1 MAANVSVGTL
11 FATLKLRDT
20 FSNSLNEAA
29 KKVNLFGKKM
39 RKVGGT
45 MQRMGGQMFTGLT
58 LPIAGA
64 AAAAFK
70 FAVDFNKG
78 MANVATLIP
87 GNTARV
93 LELKS
98 AVQDMAQELGQST
111 SDLTGGLYQVISAFG
126 DTSDSLAV
134 LDINARAAKA
144 GLASTADA
152 INLTS
157 AITKAY
163 GDTSA
168 AAVQQASDLMFTV
181 VRLGQTSFPE
191 LAASL
196 GRVVPLAEKMNVTQI
211 ELSGVMATLTGVTGN
226 TAEVSTQLASILSG
240 MIKPSTSMMA
250 AMKSLGFETTEAMIA
265 ELGLVGSL
273 EAVIATT
280 DGSSLAVGQ
289 LLGRKEALAAA
300 FALTGSQAET
310 FNQKL
315 AEMQDVAGAT
325 DAAFRE
331 QTTGVNAVGFA
342 WDRLKVQLTVVGQ
355 KLGDALM
362 PAIQK
367 GITLLS
373 KFADRVGDAIEKFRN
388 LSPVMQNVAIA
399 VAAVVAAAGP
409 LIFVFGHIIAALG
422 QVAIPLTWVIKK
434 FNKLG
439 TTKFTVML
447 DGLKKFGRAVKFLIR
462 LPFTLSPV
470 GLALALVTAAFV
482 GLLTSTENGRRLL
495 KSLFDTL
502 MLLGRV
508 ALKLV
513 GEAFDWVADKV
524 NTFLG
529 FLGSMFSAFEGSTGI
544 LGSLADGLD
553 GFNDKLRDY
562 LGDGPK
568 AIEVTEDFT
577 AAAETAAVA
586 TVDYAEGVADI
597 GGSLTTLQESL
608 ARTDLSGKVSE
619 LSKAFDTLEPSIKRS
634 AYVRERYA
642 KQLQTLADDG
652 AELTEQQK
660 QIVWWFKQTG
670 HELSS
675 NVNVQFNLASTRY
688 MPEFYE
694 GVVKIN
700 NAYKGLNQTL
710 VDSRGKLISW
720 ADSGLKPLGLFGGAV
735 EGIKTSL
742 SGLMQGLTGGKGL
755 GGFMSKL
762 GGGMMDSLGAIAT
775 GGLSSLVS
783 MGAGLAMK
791 GISKVGGFLKG
802 IFGGNAKKRRQEAA
816 EAAAAAAAAAAEI
829 QKLTSES
836 IIGLQDLTAQAATT
850 GQLLP
855 EHLEPYLETLREAG
869 KLTKEDQDLLMGM
882 AAEADVDFDGM
893 KAAAEKYGI
902 ALSSLGPAFNEAR
915 MGRAARALA
924 KDWDVLIKGG
934 ADVSAVIDGMGD
946 EVQNLVT
953 DALRAG
959 QKIPHN
965 LQPIIEKMIE
975 AGKLTDEEGNKLTGL
990 GQLDFATP
998 IEARFSKLIDKIS
1011 ELIDKLAGPSNS
1023 ATAAT
1028 QQLADDLINL
1038 PDPTVDIR
1046 FNYDLPD
1053 FDFGGEASFTG
1064 PSYQHG
1070 SGGFRDF
1077 GGGTLAMLHG
1087 REAVVAQGQ
1096 AAPGSR
1102 DFAQMDHRLASIERL
1117 LRDQPRAMGLVVS
1130 DSLAMVR

>member
-39 RKVGGT
+39 RKVGGN

-58 LPIAGA
+58 LPIVAIGGSLA
-64 AAAAFK
+64 KLGMDAVEAENLISVSFK
-70 FAVDFNKG
+70 
-78 MANVATLIP
+78 
-87 GNTARV
+87 
-93 LELKS
+93 
-98 AVQDMAQELGQST
+98 DMAQDADAWGNRMSDTLGLNRFEVKEQ
-111 SDLTGGLYQVISAFG
+111 A
-126 DTSDSLAV
+126 AV
-134 LDINARAAKA
+134 LFTMTNSM
-144 GLASTADA
+144 GLAKDAAFDMST
-152 INLTS
+152 
-157 AITKAY
+157 
-163 GDTSA
+163 G
-168 AAVQQASDLMFTV
+168 V
-181 VRLGQTSFPE
+181 VE
-191 LAASL
+191 LAAD
-196 GRVVPLAEKMNVTQI
+196 
-211 ELSGVMATLTGVTGN
+211 MASFRNIKFEDALTKIR
-226 TAEVSTQLASILSG
+226 S
-240 MIKPSTSMMA
+240 
-250 AMKSLGFETTEAMIA
+250 
-265 ELGLVGSL
+265 GLVG
-273 EAVIATT
+273 EAEPLKA
-280 DGSSLAVGQ
+280 
-289 LLGRKEALAAA
+289 LGILVDENTIKTEAYRIGLVAQGEALTQQQKVAARYSA
-300 FALTGSQAET
+300 ILRQTADDQGDLARTMDSPTNKLRRMRTKLVEAATAL
-310 FNQKL
+310 
-315 AEMQDVAGAT
+315 
-325 DAAFRE
+325 
-331 QTTGVNAVGFA
+331 GV
-342 WDRLKVQLTVVGQ
+342 
-355 KLGDALM
+355 ALM
-362 PAIQK
+362 PAIAK
-367 GITLLS
+367 GIDLLG
-373 KFADRVGDAIEKFRN
+373 KLADRVREAMDRFQN
-388 LSPVMQNVAIA
+388 LTPAVQTAVAA

-409 LIFVFGHIIAALG
+409 LIFVFGHMIAALG
-422 QVAIPLTWVIKK
+422 QVAKPLTWVIKK
-434 FNKLG
+434 FNQLG

-470 GLALALVTAAFV
+470 GLALTLVTAAFV
-482 GLLTSTENGRRLL
+482 GLLTSTENGRRVL

-513 GEAFDWVADKV
+513 GEAFDWGADKV
-524 NTFLG
+524 NQFLG

-568 AIEVTEDFT
+568 ATEVTEDLT
-577 AAAETAAVA
+577 AAAETAAIA
-586 TVDYAEGVADI
+586 TTDMADGVALIDQEFAA
-597 GGSLTTLQESL
+597 LQESL
-608 ARTDLSGKVSE
+608 ARTDLSGKVTE

-675 NVNVQFNLASTRY
+675 NVNVQFNLANTRY

-694 GVVKIN
+694 GVVKIDK
-700 NAYKGLNQTL
+700 AYQGLNSTL
-710 VDSRGKLISW
+710 VDSKGKLISW

-762 GGGMMDSLGAIAT
+762 GGGMMESLGSLAT

-783 MGAGLAMK
+783 LGAGALQK
-791 GISKVGGFLKG
+791 GIGKIGGFFKG
-802 IFGGNAKKRRQEAA
+802 IFGGNAKKRRQEAK
-816 EAAAAAAAAAAEI
+816 EAADAAAAAAAEI

-855 EHLEPYLETLREAG
+855 EHLAPYLETLRTAG
-869 KLTKEDQDLLMGM
+869 QLTREDQDLLMGM

-902 ALSSLGPAFNEAR
+902 ALSSLGPAFDEAR

-934 ADVSAVIDGMGD
+934 ADVNAVIDGMGD

-953 DALRAG
+953 DALTAG
-959 QKIPHN
+959 QQIPHN

-975 AGKLTDEEGNKLTGL
+975 AGRLTDEEGNKLTGL

-1011 ELIDKLAGPSNS
+1011 ELIDKLAGPTNS

-1028 QQLADDLINL
+1028 AALASDLNNL
-1038 PDPTVDIR
+1038 PDPRVSIAFD
-1046 FNYDLPD
+1046 YDLPE
-1053 FDFGGEASFTG
+1053 FDFGNGVRFAG
-1064 PSYQHG
+1064 PSFQQG

-1087 REAVVAQGQ
+1087 REAVGAQGQ
-1096 AAPGSR
+1096 TAPGSR
-1102 DFAQMDHRLASIERL
+1102 DLSQMDHRLASIERL

>member
-39 RKVGGT
+39 RKVGGN

-70 FAVDFNKG
+70 FAVDFNKA

-196 GRVVPLAEKMNVTQI
+196 GRVVPLAEKMNVTQT

-226 TAEVSTQLASILSG
+226 TAEVSTQLASVLSG
-240 MIKPSTSMMA
+240 MIKPSTSMKA
-250 AMKSLGFETTEAMIA
+250 AVKSLGFETTEAMIA
-265 ELGLVGSL
+265 ELGLVGAL
-273 EAVIATT
+273 REVIATT

-300 FALTGSQAET
+300 FALTGAQAET

-373 KFADRVGDAIEKFRN
+373 KFADRVAEAIEKFRN

-409 LIFVFGHIIAALG
+409 LIFVFGHMIAALG
-422 QVAIPLTWVIKK
+422 QVAKPLTWVIKK
-434 FNKLG
+434 FNQLG
-439 TTKFTVML
+439 TMKFTVIL
-447 DGLKKFGRAVKFLIR
+447 DGLKKFGRAVRFLIR

-470 GLALALVTAAFV
+470 GLALTLVTAAFV
-482 GLLTSTENGRRLL
+482 GLLTSTENGRRVL

-577 AAAETAAVA
+577 VAAETAAVA

-597 GGSLTTLQESL
+597 GGSLTALQESL
-608 ARTDLSGKVSE
+608 ARTDLAGKVTE

-652 AELTEQQK
+652 ADLTEQQK

-675 NVNVQFNLASTRY
+675 NVNVQFNLASTRH
-688 MPEFYE
+688 MPQFYE
-694 GVVKIN
+694 GVVKIDK
-700 NAYKGLNQTL
+700 AYQGLNSTL
-710 VDSRGKLISW
+710 VDSKGKLISW

-755 GGFMSKL
+755 GGFMTKL
-762 GGGMMDSLGAIAT
+762 GGGMMESLGAIAT
-775 GGLSSLVS
+775 GGISSLVS

-816 EAAAAAAAAAAEI
+816 AAAAAAAAEI
-829 QKLTSES
+829 RKLTSES

-902 ALSSLGPAFNEAR
+902 ALSSLGPAFDEAR

-934 ADVSAVIDGMGD
+934 ADVNAVIDGMGD

-959 QKIPHN
+959 QQIPHN

-990 GQLDFATP
+990 SQLDFATP

-1028 QQLADDLINL
+1028 QQLTNDLNNL
-1038 PDPTVDIR
+1038 PDPRVSIAFD
-1046 FNYDLPD
+1046 YDLPE
-1053 FDFGGEASFTG
+1053 FDFGNGVQFSVPSF
-1064 PSYQHG
+1064 QQG